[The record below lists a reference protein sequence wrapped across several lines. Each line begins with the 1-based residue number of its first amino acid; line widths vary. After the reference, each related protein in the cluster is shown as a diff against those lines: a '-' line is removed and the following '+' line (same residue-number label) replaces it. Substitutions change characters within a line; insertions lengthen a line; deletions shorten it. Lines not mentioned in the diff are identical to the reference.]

1 MSIVEEK
8 FSKRFEDTASDP
20 KHRGAWYQ
28 EDAAEK
34 NLALVQAKHKDSK
47 LYWLVNVKEDR
58 VYSAR
63 FFAYG
68 GKVSLAIGETLCL
81 MVEGLTIQEA
91 CSLLEDDVEKQLR
104 DDPEIPSVPQ
114 SKIPAFKTV
123 SALLEIIEKEYPAAK
138 ALAQVSA
145 AKKETKSTPSFAE
158 LSLAEQAWLGLS
170 KEEQISQI
178 DLVLDEKVRQAL
190 MNDGGNVEV
199 VNVIDGKKIVIQYQG
214 ACGSCGSS
222 IGGTLSFIEQ
232 TLRTNIYKEL
242 VVIPNTHI

>member
-1 MSIVEEK
+1 MPEIKEQ
-8 FSKRFEDTASDP
+8 FSKKFDETASDP

-34 NLALVQAKHKDSK
+34 GLALVQAKHKDSK
-47 LYWLVNVKEDR
+47 LYWLVEVKEDR

-68 GKVSLAIGETLCL
+68 GKVSLAIGETLCS

-91 CSLLEDDVEKQLR
+91 CSLLDDDVEKQLR
-104 DDPEIPSVPQ
+104 DDSEIPSVPQ
-114 SKIPAFKTV
+114 SRISAFQAV
-123 SALLEIIEKEYPAAK
+123 SQLLEIIEKGYPAAK
-138 ALAQVSA
+138 ALAQA
-145 AKKETKSTPSFAE
+145 ATTAKKSKNPPSFSE
-158 LSLAEQAWLGLS
+158 LSLEEQAWLGLS

-178 DLVLDEKVRQAL
+178 DLVLDEKIRQAL

-199 VNVIDGKKIVIQYQG
+199 VDVIDGQKIIIQYQG

-232 TLRTNIYKEL
+232 TLRTNVYKEL
-242 VVIPNTHI
+242 VVVPNTHI